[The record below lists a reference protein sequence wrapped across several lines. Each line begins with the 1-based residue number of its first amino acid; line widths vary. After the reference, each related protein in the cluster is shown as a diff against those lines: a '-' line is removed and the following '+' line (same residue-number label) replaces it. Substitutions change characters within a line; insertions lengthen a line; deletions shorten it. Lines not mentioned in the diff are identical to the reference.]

1 MTAAAVIAT
10 RNRPEP
16 LRRCLQSIETQALA
30 PQEVVVVDSSDNDAT
45 ESVVGE
51 FAASPSIRFRYEHTA
66 VRSAAQQRNIGAR
79 LIDSDIVFF
88 LDDDVALES
97 KFFAAIVTLFEG
109 DPECRIGG
117 ISGTISNQVYSPPR
131 GFNRFLLSLCTGEP
145 RGDYAGRLMGP
156 AINFLPSDGN
166 KRVQEVEWLPSGCTA
181 YRTDVFLRHE
191 FAAFEGYSFAED
203 VHLSAR
209 IAKTHT
215 LLNTT
220 AARLFHEDLGQ
231 LTHKNW
237 RAIGESVFW
246 NRHLI
251 MTAVLGRVT
260 LSHYLRLLFFELVYS
275 PIAYMAGG
283 VSRRRI
289 LNQIQLCLGKSRA
302 ALAILM
308 GRRVHAASKPPAAE
322 RA

>member
-1 MTAAAVIAT
+1 M
-10 RNRPEP
+10 
-16 LRRCLQSIETQALA
+16 
-30 PQEVVVVDSSDNDAT
+30 
-45 ESVVGE
+45 
-51 FAASPSIRFRYEHTA
+51 
-66 VRSAAQQRNIGAR
+66 
-79 LIDSDIVFF
+79 
-88 LDDDVALES
+88 
-97 KFFAAIVTLFEG
+97 
-109 DPECRIGG
+109 
-117 ISGTISNQVYSPPR
+117 
-131 GFNRFLLSLCTGEP
+131 
-145 RGDYAGRLMGP
+145 
-156 AINFLPSDGN
+156 
-166 KRVQEVEWLPSGCTA
+166 
-181 YRTDVFLRHE
+181 FLRHE

-251 MTAVLGRVT
+251 MTAVLGRVK

-283 VSRRRI
+283 VSSRRI
-289 LNQIQLCLGKSRA
+289 LNQIQLCAGKSRA
-302 ALAILM
+302 ALAIMM
-308 GRRVHAASKPPAAE
+308 GRRIHATGKPSATE